1 MTFTEVLVASLILSL
16 AMVPVLKAMTQGH
29 RYSRMLERKT
39 QCLIAARNAIE
50 QLRARAIENY
60 NSSWSVPINRS
71 GVLVNISA
79 GSNPDLRTVTVTA
92 GFDENQN
99 RSLDSGRFWLP
110 SDPNCQAAVNYD
122 GRDTN
127 RHKGRAA
134 GRWSN

>member
-50 QLRARAIENY
+50 QLHARAIENY
-60 NSSWSVPINRS
+60 NSSWSVSNQS
-71 GVLVNISA
+71 VGGGYLVNISA

-99 RSLDSGRFWLP
+99 RSLDSGEVLVCLRT
-110 SDPNCQAAVNYD
+110 QIA
-122 GRDTN
+122 
-127 RHKGRAA
+127 KQQ
-134 GRWSN
+134 